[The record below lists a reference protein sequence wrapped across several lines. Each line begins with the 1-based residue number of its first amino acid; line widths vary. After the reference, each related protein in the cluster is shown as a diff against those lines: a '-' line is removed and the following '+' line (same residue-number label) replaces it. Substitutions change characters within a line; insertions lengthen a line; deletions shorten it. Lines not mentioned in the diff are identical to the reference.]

1 MDKHYFLT
9 MFNQGTGTTRY
20 CFRNENR
27 TRKTASISQFV
38 QNSEICNSV
47 VMFSRIGKG
56 GGDTRKEK
64 PWKFSNVCTINLR
77 SSDDLALYANLK
89 LLLIKKGHDVI
100 IIS

>member
-1 MDKHYFLT
+1 
-9 MFNQGTGTTRY
+9 
-20 CFRNENR
+20 
-27 TRKTASISQFV
+27 
-38 QNSEICNSV
+38 
-47 VMFSRIGKG
+47 MFSRVGKG

-77 SSDDLALYANLK
+77 SSDDLAVYANLK